1 MKSYAITDEIIMSEA
16 IKNKSNDVSPI
27 TRETSAKEMLA
38 FASVSIVLTLGAFM
52 AIKHLRPNPNNQSAK
67 SGTNYVFFSTEG
79 KAMVFSEQDVFGIV
93 QMYEDGVMPSVI
105 ASKYNVNAVMV
116 CRIVNSFN
124 SKN

>member
-1 MKSYAITDEIIMSEA
+1 MKENNEVFKTDVIKGSPQTSMKEVFIIS
-16 IKNKSNDVSPI
+16 
-27 TRETSAKEMLA
+27 
-38 FASVSIVLTLGAFM
+38 SVSILCTIEVYKAVQYF
-52 AIKHLRPNPNNQSAK
+52 KPKPNNQSAK